1 MMATVIEEYLSTG
14 IEPHRGNTLL
24 TGQYP
29 WYNIYETKDSKYV
42 SVGAIEPWFY
52 ENLCR
57 LLGLEE
63 LAPHQYAEGEKR
75 DEIFSRFKEVFRTK
89 TRDEWTALLMEAD
102 TCVAPVYSVGDLVN
116 DPHFLHREAVI
127 EVNHPN
133 KGKVRQAG
141 IMVKL
146 SKTPGIIKHVDPQP
160 GDFTDNILGEIGYS
174 KVRIKELRDLGVI
187 E

>member
-1 MMATVIEEYLSTG
+1 
-14 IEPHRGNTLL
+14 
-24 TGQYP
+24 
-29 WYNIYETKDSKYV
+29 
-42 SVGAIEPWFY
+42 
-52 ENLCR
+52 
-57 LLGLEE
+57 
-63 LAPHQYAEGEKR
+63 
-75 DEIFSRFKEVFRTK
+75 
-89 TRDEWTALLMEAD
+89 MEAD

-160 GDFTDNILGEIGYS
+160 GDFTDSILGEIGYS